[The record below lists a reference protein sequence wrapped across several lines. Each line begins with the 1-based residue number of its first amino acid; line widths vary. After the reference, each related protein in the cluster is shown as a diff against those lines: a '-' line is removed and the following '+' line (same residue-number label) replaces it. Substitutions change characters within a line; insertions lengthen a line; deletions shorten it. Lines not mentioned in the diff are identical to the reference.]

1 MHITRFLAPIIVAAA
16 MGCAGCGDSAG
27 VDSGAATKLAI
38 VTQPG
43 NAASGVA
50 FGTQPI
56 VQLRDDADNLVVT
69 SGATVSAAINSGG
82 GTLVGTAQVDAVGGI
97 AAFQNLR
104 INGTGAHTLVFNSP
118 GLQSATSAAVTVSAS
133 VTPLVAI
140 DFDGYANSAAL
151 VGDCARWDCAED
163 QLTASGGDVSLDAT
177 VAPPGATKSMRY
189 RYNHGGNGCN
199 SITLKRAF

>member
-82 GTLVGTAQVDAVGGI
+82 GTLVGTAQAGADRCLGPCQRLRVSRSV
-97 AAFQNLR
+97 AAPGVR
-104 INGTGAHTLVFNSP
+104 SSP
-118 GLQSATSAAVTVSAS
+118 GLQAEWPAPVPASAAVSALPS
-133 VTPLVAI
+133 KSMATSGVTL
-140 DFDGYANSAAL
+140 AL
-151 VGDCARWDCAED
+151 VGD
-163 QLTASGGDVSLDAT
+163 
-177 VAPPGATKSMRY
+177 
-189 RYNHGGNGCN
+189 
-199 SITLKRAF
+199 